1 MIASLPLMSLI
12 LVVGLAGLGWW
23 LAQVN
28 SLARKLGST
37 MVILM
42 LGLLLANVTTWTP
55 DPSAVSWVNGPL
67 TSFAIAELLLAVE
80 LRSVIPDARRLLL
93 PFLTAVAGTLVAV
106 VLVGLL
112 LSGWLGQSWMSL
124 AGLLSAT
131 FTGGSLNFVSVA
143 RSLEIPP
150 SLLLIATAADHVA
163 FTAWFV
169 VSLLIGRG
177 GRQHRATDTPVLKS
191 SASTPTNA
199 FVMPSLRE
207 VLFGL
212 LWGGAVLLISDRMGG
227 FLRLLGIDV
236 PSILV
241 LTTVALIAAQL
252 PRSDSRSACYGL
264 GLVLIQPFFAVIGLS
279 SSLGDLF
286 GDGLPV
292 LLYAGLVVLVQ
303 AIVVLQARRWF
314 RWPLAECLVASQAAV
329 GGPST
334 ALALAGSLERPN
346 LVLPSVA
353 IGLLGYL
360 LGTYV
365 GLAVSAIAQWAD
377 CLRQDRSS
385 PHGLRVH
392 RLIEH

>member
-1 MIASLPLMSLI
+1 MASPPLMSLI
-12 LVVGLAGLGWW
+12 LVLGLTGFGLW

-28 SLARKLGST
+28 SLGRKLGST

-42 LGLLLANVTTWTP
+42 LGLLVANVTTWTP
-55 DPSAVSWVNGPL
+55 EPSAVSWVNGPL
-67 TSFAIAELLLAVE
+67 TSYAIAELLLAVE
-80 LRSVIPDARRLLL
+80 LRSVMPDARRLLL
-93 PFLTAVAGTLVAV
+93 PFITAVAGTLAAV
-106 VLVGLL
+106 LLVGLL
-112 LSGWLGQSWMSL
+112 LSGWLGQSWISL

-163 FTAWFV
+163 FTAWFL

-177 GRQHRATDTPVLKS
+177 RRQHRPTDASEANSL
-191 SASTPTNA
+191 ASTPINA
-199 FVMPSLRE
+199 FALPSFQAVMIA
-207 VLFGL
+207 L
-212 LWGGAVLLISDRMGG
+212 LWGGGVLLISEGLGG
-227 FLRLLGIDV
+227 FLILLGVDV

-279 SSLGDLF
+279 SRLGVLF
-286 GDGLPV
+286 GEGLPV

-346 LVLPSVA
+346 LVLPAVA

-360 LGTYV
+360 LGTYI
-365 GLAVSAIAQWAD
+365 GLALSA
-377 CLRQDRSS
+377 LLN
-385 PHGLRVH
+385 GLFA
-392 RLIEH
+392 

>member
-1 MIASLPLMSLI
+1 MIAFLPLMSLF
-12 LVVGLAGLGWW
+12 LVLGLTCFGWW
-23 LAQVN
+23 LARVN

-42 LGLLLANVTTWTP
+42 LGLLLANLTTWTP
-55 DPSAVSWVNGPL
+55 EPAAVSWVNGPL

-80 LRSVIPDARRLLL
+80 LRSVLPDARRLLL
-93 PFLTAVAGTLVAV
+93 PFITAVAGTLAAV
-106 VLVGLL
+106 LLVGLL
-112 LSGWLGQSWMSL
+112 LSGWLGPAWISL

-143 RSLEIPP
+143 RSLEITP

-163 FTAWFV
+163 FTAWFL

-177 GRQHRATDTPVLKS
+177 GRQHRAIEPSVVNS
-191 SASTPTNA
+191 SASTPINA
-199 FVMPSLRE
+199 FALPSFHALMI
-207 VLFGL
+207 GL
-212 LWGGAVLLISDRMGG
+212 LWGGGVLLISERLGG
-227 FLRLLGIDV
+227 FLMLFGVDV

-252 PRSDSRSACYGL
+252 PRVDSRSACYGL

-279 SSLGDLF
+279 SSLGVLF

-292 LLYAGLVVLVQ
+292 LLYAALVVLVL
-303 AIVVLQARRWF
+303 AIVVLQARRCF
-314 RWPLAECLVASQAAV
+314 HWPMAECLVASQAAV

-360 LGTYV
+360 LGTYL
-365 GLAVSAIAQWAD
+365 GLAVSA
-377 CLRQDRSS
+377 LLS
-385 PHGLRVH
+385 GL
-392 RLIEH
+392 IG

>member
-1 MIASLPLMSLI
+1 MIAPLPLMSLV
-12 LVVGLAGLGWW
+12 LVLGLTGLGWW

-28 SLARKLGST
+28 SLARKFGST
-37 MVILM
+37 MVILI
-42 LGLLLANVTTWTP
+42 LGLLLANVTNWTP
-55 DPSAVSWVNGPL
+55 EPSAASWVNGPL

-80 LRSVIPDARRLLL
+80 LRSVLPDARRLLL
-93 PFLTAVAGTLVAV
+93 PFIAAVAGTLVAV
-106 VLVGLL
+106 LLVGLL
-112 LSGWLGQSWMSL
+112 LSGWLGQSWISL
-124 AGLLSAT
+124 AGLFGAT

-227 FLRLLGIDV
+227 FLRLLGFDV

-365 GLAVSAIAQWAD
+365 GLAVSALLNGLIA
-377 CLRQDRSS
+377 
-385 PHGLRVH
+385 
-392 RLIEH
+392 

>member
-1 MIASLPLMSLI
+1 MASPPLMSLI
-12 LVVGLAGLGWW
+12 LVLGLTGFGLW

-28 SLARKLGST
+28 SLGRKLGST

-42 LGLLLANVTTWTP
+42 LGLLVANVTTWTP
-55 DPSAVSWVNGPL
+55 EPSAVSWVNGPL
-67 TSFAIAELLLAVE
+67 TSYAIAELLLAVE
-80 LRSVIPDARRLLL
+80 LRSVLPDARRLLL
-93 PFLTAVAGTLVAV
+93 PFITAVAGTLAAV
-106 VLVGLL
+106 LLVGLL
-112 LSGWLGQSWMSL
+112 LSGWLGQSWISL

-163 FTAWFV
+163 FTAWFL

-177 GRQHRATDTPVLKS
+177 RRQHRPTETSEGNS
-191 SASTPTNA
+191 SASTPINA
-199 FVMPSLRE
+199 FALPSFQAVMI
-207 VLFGL
+207 GL
-212 LWGGAVLLISDRMGG
+212 LWGGGVLLISEGLGG
-227 FLRLLGIDV
+227 FLILLGVDV

-279 SSLGDLF
+279 SSLGVLF
-286 GDGLPV
+286 GEGLPV

-365 GLAVSAIAQWAD
+365 GLALSA
-377 CLRQDRSS
+377 LLN
-385 PHGLRVH
+385 GLFA
-392 RLIEH
+392 

>member
-1 MIASLPLMSLI
+1 MASLPLMSLI
-12 LVVGLAGLGWW
+12 LVLGLTGVGLW

-28 SLARKLGST
+28 SLGRKLGST

-42 LGLLLANVTTWTP
+42 LGLLVANVTTWTP
-55 DPSAVSWVNGPL
+55 EPSAVSWVNGPL
-67 TSFAIAELLLAVE
+67 TSYAIAELLLAVE
-80 LRSVIPDARRLLL
+80 LRSVLPDARRLLL
-93 PFLTAVAGTLVAV
+93 PFITAVAGTLAAV
-106 VLVGLL
+106 LLVGLL
-112 LSGWLGQSWMSL
+112 LSGWLGQSWISL

-163 FTAWFV
+163 FTAWFL

-177 GRQHRATDTPVLKS
+177 RRQHRPIEALEANS
-191 SASTPTNA
+191 SASTSINA
-199 FVMPSLRE
+199 FALPSFQAVMI
-207 VLFGL
+207 GL
-212 LWGGAVLLISDRMGG
+212 LWGGGVLLISEGLGG
-227 FLRLLGIDV
+227 FLILLGVDV

-279 SSLGDLF
+279 SSLGVLF
-286 GDGLPV
+286 GEGLPV

-365 GLAVSAIAQWAD
+365 GLALSA
-377 CLRQDRSS
+377 LLN
-385 PHGLRVH
+385 GLFA
-392 RLIEH
+392 

>member
-1 MIASLPLMSLI
+1 MIASFPLMSLI

-365 GLAVSAIAQWAD
+365 GLAVSALLNGLIA
-377 CLRQDRSS
+377 
-385 PHGLRVH
+385 
-392 RLIEH
+392 

>member
-1 MIASLPLMSLI
+1 MASPPLMSLI
-12 LVVGLAGLGWW
+12 LVLGLTGFGLW

-28 SLARKLGST
+28 SLGRKLGST

-42 LGLLLANVTTWTP
+42 LGLLVANVTTWTP
-55 DPSAVSWVNGPL
+55 EPSAVSWVNGPL
-67 TSFAIAELLLAVE
+67 TSYAIAELLLAVE
-80 LRSVIPDARRLLL
+80 LRSVLPDARRLLL
-93 PFLTAVAGTLVAV
+93 PFITAVAGTLAAV
-106 VLVGLL
+106 LLVGLL
-112 LSGWLGQSWMSL
+112 LSGWLGQSWISL

-163 FTAWFV
+163 FTAWFL

-177 GRQHRATDTPVLKS
+177 RRQHRPTDASEANS
-191 SASTPTNA
+191 SASTPINA
-199 FVMPSLRE
+199 FALPSFQAVMI
-207 VLFGL
+207 GL
-212 LWGGAVLLISDRMGG
+212 LWGGGVVLISEGLGG
-227 FLRLLGIDV
+227 FLILLGVDV

-279 SSLGDLF
+279 SRLGVLF
-286 GDGLPV
+286 GEGLPV

-360 LGTYV
+360 LGTYI
-365 GLAVSAIAQWAD
+365 GLALSA
-377 CLRQDRSS
+377 LLN
-385 PHGLRVH
+385 GLFA
-392 RLIEH
+392 

>member
-1 MIASLPLMSLI
+1 MIVSLPLMSLV
-12 LVVGLAGLGWW
+12 LVLGLTGLGWW

-28 SLARKLGST
+28 SLARKFGST
-37 MVILM
+37 MVILI
-42 LGLLLANVTTWTP
+42 LGLLLANVTSWTP
-55 DPSAVSWVNGPL
+55 EPSATSWVYGPL

-80 LRSVIPDARRLLL
+80 LRSVLPDARRLLL
-93 PFLTAVAGTLVAV
+93 PFIAAVAGTLVAV
-106 VLVGLL
+106 LLVGLL
-112 LSGWLGQSWMSL
+112 LSGWLGQSWISL

-227 FLRLLGIDV
+227 FLRLLGIDL

-365 GLAVSAIAQWAD
+365 GLAVSASLNGLIA
-377 CLRQDRSS
+377 
-385 PHGLRVH
+385 
-392 RLIEH
+392 

>member
-1 MIASLPLMSLI
+1 MASLPLMSLI
-12 LVVGLAGLGWW
+12 LVLGLTGVGLW

-28 SLARKLGST
+28 SLGRKLGST

-42 LGLLLANVTTWTP
+42 LGLLVANVTTWTP
-55 DPSAVSWVNGPL
+55 EPSAVSWVNGPL
-67 TSFAIAELLLAVE
+67 TSYAIAELLLAVE
-80 LRSVIPDARRLLL
+80 LRSVLPDARRLLL
-93 PFLTAVAGTLVAV
+93 PFITAVAGTLAAV
-106 VLVGLL
+106 FLVGLL
-112 LSGWLGQSWMSL
+112 LSGWLGQSWISL

-163 FTAWFV
+163 FTAWFL

-177 GRQHRATDTPVLKS
+177 RRQHRPIEALEANS
-191 SASTPTNA
+191 SASTSINA
-199 FVMPSLRE
+199 FALPSFQAVMI
-207 VLFGL
+207 GL
-212 LWGGAVLLISDRMGG
+212 LWGGGVVLISEGLGD
-227 FLRLLGIDV
+227 FLILLGVDV

-279 SSLGDLF
+279 SSLGVLF
-286 GDGLPV
+286 GEGLPV

-360 LGTYV
+360 LGTYI
-365 GLAVSAIAQWAD
+365 GLALSA
-377 CLRQDRSS
+377 LLN
-385 PHGLRVH
+385 GLFA
-392 RLIEH
+392 

>member
-1 MIASLPLMSLI
+1 MASLPLMSLI
-12 LVVGLAGLGWW
+12 LVLGLTGFGLW

-28 SLARKLGST
+28 SLGRKLGST

-42 LGLLLANVTTWTP
+42 LGLLVANVTTWTP
-55 DPSAVSWVNGPL
+55 EPSAVSWVNGPL
-67 TSFAIAELLLAVE
+67 TSYAIAELLLAVE
-80 LRSVIPDARRLLL
+80 LRSVLPDARRLLL
-93 PFLTAVAGTLVAV
+93 PFITAVAGTLAAV
-106 VLVGLL
+106 LLVGLL
-112 LSGWLGQSWMSL
+112 LSGWLGQSWISL

-163 FTAWFV
+163 FTAWFL

-177 GRQHRATDTPVLKS
+177 RRQHRPIEALEANS
-191 SASTPTNA
+191 SASTSINA
-199 FVMPSLRE
+199 LALPSFQAVMI
-207 VLFGL
+207 GL
-212 LWGGAVLLISDRMGG
+212 LWGGGVLLISEGLGG
-227 FLRLLGIDV
+227 FLILLGVDV

-279 SSLGDLF
+279 SSLGVLF
-286 GDGLPV
+286 GEGLPV

-365 GLAVSAIAQWAD
+365 GLALSA
-377 CLRQDRSS
+377 LLN
-385 PHGLRVH
+385 GLFA
-392 RLIEH
+392 

>member
-1 MIASLPLMSLI
+1 MASPPLMSLI
-12 LVVGLAGLGWW
+12 LVLGLTGFGLW

-28 SLARKLGST
+28 SLGRKLGST

-42 LGLLLANVTTWTP
+42 LGLLVANVTTWTP
-55 DPSAVSWVNGPL
+55 EPSAVSWVNGPL
-67 TSFAIAELLLAVE
+67 TSYAIAELLLAVE
-80 LRSVIPDARRLLL
+80 LRSVLPDARRLLL
-93 PFLTAVAGTLVAV
+93 PFITAVAGTLAAV
-106 VLVGLL
+106 LLVGLL
-112 LSGWLGQSWMSL
+112 LSGWLGQSWISL

-163 FTAWFV
+163 FTAWFL

-177 GRQHRATDTPVLKS
+177 RRQHRPIEALEANS
-191 SASTPTNA
+191 SASTSINA
-199 FVMPSLRE
+199 FALPSFQAVMI
-207 VLFGL
+207 GL
-212 LWGGAVLLISDRMGG
+212 LWGGGVLLISEGLGG
-227 FLRLLGIDV
+227 FLILLGVDV

-279 SSLGDLF
+279 SSLGVLF
-286 GDGLPV
+286 GEGLPV

-365 GLAVSAIAQWAD
+365 GLALSA
-377 CLRQDRSS
+377 LLN
-385 PHGLRVH
+385 GLFA
-392 RLIEH
+392 

>member
-1 MIASLPLMSLI
+1 MVGSLPHMSLV
-12 LVVGLAGLGWW
+12 LVLGLTGLGWW

-28 SLARKLGST
+28 SLARKFGST
-37 MVILM
+37 MVILI
-42 LGLLLANVTTWTP
+42 LGLLLANVTSWTP
-55 DPSAVSWVNGPL
+55 EPSAASWVNGPL

-80 LRSVIPDARRLLL
+80 LRSVLPDARRLLL
-93 PFLTAVAGTLVAV
+93 PFIAAVTGTLVAV
-106 VLVGLL
+106 LLVGLL
-112 LSGWLGQSWMSL
+112 LSGWLGQSWISL
-124 AGLLSAT
+124 AGLFGAT

-191 SASTPTNA
+191 SALTPTNA

-227 FLRLLGIDV
+227 FLSLLGIDV

-365 GLAVSAIAQWAD
+365 GLAVSALLNGLIA
-377 CLRQDRSS
+377 
-385 PHGLRVH
+385 
-392 RLIEH
+392 

>member
-1 MIASLPLMSLI
+1 MASLPLMSLI
-12 LVVGLAGLGWW
+12 LVLGLTGVGLW

-28 SLARKLGST
+28 SLGRKLGST

-42 LGLLLANVTTWTP
+42 LGLLVANVTTWTP
-55 DPSAVSWVNGPL
+55 EPSAVSWVNGPL
-67 TSFAIAELLLAVE
+67 TSYAIAELLLAVE
-80 LRSVIPDARRLLL
+80 LRSVLPDARRLLL
-93 PFLTAVAGTLVAV
+93 PFITAVAGTLAAV
-106 VLVGLL
+106 LLVGLL
-112 LSGWLGQSWMSL
+112 LSGWLGQSWISL

-163 FTAWFV
+163 FTAWFL

-177 GRQHRATDTPVLKS
+177 RRQHRPTEALEANS
-191 SASTPTNA
+191 SASTSINA
-199 FVMPSLRE
+199 LALPSFQAVMI
-207 VLFGL
+207 GL
-212 LWGGAVLLISDRMGG
+212 LWGGGVLLISEGLGG
-227 FLRLLGIDV
+227 FLILLGVDV

-279 SSLGDLF
+279 SRLGVLF
-286 GDGLPV
+286 GEGLPV

-365 GLAVSAIAQWAD
+365 GLALSA
-377 CLRQDRSS
+377 LLN
-385 PHGLRVH
+385 GLFA
-392 RLIEH
+392 

>member
-1 MIASLPLMSLI
+1 MASLPLMSLI
-12 LVVGLAGLGWW
+12 LVLGLTGVGLW

-28 SLARKLGST
+28 SLGRKLGST

-42 LGLLLANVTTWTP
+42 LGLLVANVTTWTP
-55 DPSAVSWVNGPL
+55 EPSAVSWVNGPL
-67 TSFAIAELLLAVE
+67 TSYAIAELLLAVE
-80 LRSVIPDARRLLL
+80 LRSVLPDARRLLL
-93 PFLTAVAGTLVAV
+93 PFITAVAGTLAAV
-106 VLVGLL
+106 FLVGLL
-112 LSGWLGQSWMSL
+112 LSGWLGQSWISL

-163 FTAWFV
+163 FTAWFL

-177 GRQHRATDTPVLKS
+177 RRQHRPIEALEANS
-191 SASTPTNA
+191 SASTSINA
-199 FVMPSLRE
+199 FALPSFQAVMI
-207 VLFGL
+207 GL
-212 LWGGAVLLISDRMGG
+212 LWGGGVLLISEGLGD
-227 FLRLLGIDV
+227 FLILLGVDV

-279 SSLGDLF
+279 SSLGVLF
-286 GDGLPV
+286 GEGLPV

-360 LGTYV
+360 LGTYI
-365 GLAVSAIAQWAD
+365 GLALSA
-377 CLRQDRSS
+377 LLN
-385 PHGLRVH
+385 GLFA
-392 RLIEH
+392 

>member
-1 MIASLPLMSLI
+1 
-12 LVVGLAGLGWW
+12 
-23 LAQVN
+23 
-28 SLARKLGST
+28 
-37 MVILM
+37 
-42 LGLLLANVTTWTP
+42 
-55 DPSAVSWVNGPL
+55 VSWVNGPL
-67 TSFAIAELLLAVE
+67 TSYAIAELLLAVE
-80 LRSVIPDARRLLL
+80 LRSVLPDARRLLL
-93 PFLTAVAGTLVAV
+93 PFITAVAGTLAAV
-106 VLVGLL
+106 LLVGLL
-112 LSGWLGQSWMSL
+112 LSGWLGQSWISL

-131 FTGGSLNFVSVA
+131 FTGGSLNFVSVS

-163 FTAWFV
+163 FTAWFL

-177 GRQHRATDTPVLKS
+177 RRQHRPTDASEANS
-191 SASTPTNA
+191 SASTPINA
-199 FVMPSLRE
+199 FALPSFQAVMIA
-207 VLFGL
+207 L
-212 LWGGAVLLISDRMGG
+212 LWGGGVLLISEGLGG
-227 FLRLLGIDV
+227 FLILLGVDV

-279 SSLGDLF
+279 SSLGVLF
-286 GDGLPV
+286 GEGLPV

-365 GLAVSAIAQWAD
+365 GLALSA
-377 CLRQDRSS
+377 LLN
-385 PHGLRVH
+385 GLFA
-392 RLIEH
+392 

>member
-1 MIASLPLMSLI
+1 MASLPLMSLI
-12 LVVGLAGLGWW
+12 LVLGLTGFGLW

-28 SLARKLGST
+28 SLGRKLGST

-42 LGLLLANVTTWTP
+42 LGLLVANVTTWTP
-55 DPSAVSWVNGPL
+55 EPSAVSWVNGPL
-67 TSFAIAELLLAVE
+67 TSYAIAELLLAVE
-80 LRSVIPDARRLLL
+80 LRSVMPDARRLLL
-93 PFLTAVAGTLVAV
+93 PFITAVAGTLAAV
-106 VLVGLL
+106 LLVGLL
-112 LSGWLGQSWMSL
+112 LSGWLGQSWISL

-163 FTAWFV
+163 FTAWFL

-177 GRQHRATDTPVLKS
+177 RRQHRPTDASEANS
-191 SASTPTNA
+191 SASTPINA
-199 FVMPSLRE
+199 FALPSFQAVMIA
-207 VLFGL
+207 L
-212 LWGGAVLLISDRMGG
+212 LWGGGVLLISEGLGD
-227 FLRLLGIDV
+227 FLILLGVDV

-279 SSLGDLF
+279 SRLGVLF
-286 GDGLPV
+286 GEGLPV

-365 GLAVSAIAQWAD
+365 GLALSA
-377 CLRQDRSS
+377 LLN
-385 PHGLRVH
+385 GLFA
-392 RLIEH
+392 

>member
-1 MIASLPLMSLI
+1 MIAFPPLMSLL
-12 LVVGLAGLGWW
+12 LVLGLTGLGWW

-42 LGLLLANVTTWTP
+42 FGLLLANVTTWTP
-55 DPSAVSWVNGPL
+55 EPSAVSWVNGPL
-67 TSFAIAELLLAVE
+67 TSLAIAELLLAVE
-80 LRSVIPDARRLLL
+80 LRSVLPDARRLLL
-93 PFLTAVAGTLVAV
+93 PFTTAVAGTLSAV
-106 VLVGLL
+106 LLVGVL
-112 LSGWLGQSWMSL
+112 LSGWLGQSWISL
-124 AGLLSAT
+124 AGLFSAT

-143 RSLEIPP
+143 RSLEIAP

-163 FTAWFV
+163 FTAWFL
-169 VSLLIGRG
+169 VSLLIGGRG
-177 GRQHRATDTPVLKS
+177 RRQHKAMDTPAVHC
-191 SASTPTNA
+191 SASTPINA
-199 FVMPSLRE
+199 FALPSFQS
-207 VLFGL
+207 VLIGL
-212 LWGGAVLLISDRMGG
+212 LWGAGVLLISE
-227 FLRLLGIDV
+227 RLVDVLSVLGVDV

-241 LTTVALIAAQL
+241 LTTVALIAAQF
-252 PRSDSRSACYGL
+252 PQADSRSACYGL

-279 SSLGDLF
+279 SNLGVLF

-314 RWPLAECLVASQAAV
+314 HWPMAECLVASQAAV

-353 IGLLGYL
+353 IGLLGYF
-360 LGTYV
+360 LGTYL
-365 GLAVSAIAQWAD
+365 GLAVSA
-377 CLRQDRSS
+377 LLN
-385 PHGLRVH
+385 GLMG
-392 RLIEH
+392 

>member
-1 MIASLPLMSLI
+1 MASLPLMSLI
-12 LVVGLAGLGWW
+12 LVLGLTGVGLW

-28 SLARKLGST
+28 SLGRKLGST

-42 LGLLLANVTTWTP
+42 LGLLVANVTTWTP
-55 DPSAVSWVNGPL
+55 EPSAVSWVNGPL
-67 TSFAIAELLLAVE
+67 TSYAIAELLLAVE
-80 LRSVIPDARRLLL
+80 LRSVLPDARRLLL
-93 PFLTAVAGTLVAV
+93 PFITAVAGTLAAV
-106 VLVGLL
+106 LLVGLL
-112 LSGWLGQSWMSL
+112 LSGWLGQSWISL

-163 FTAWFV
+163 FTAWFL

-177 GRQHRATDTPVLKS
+177 RRQHRPTDASEANS
-191 SASTPTNA
+191 SASTPINA
-199 FVMPSLRE
+199 FALPSFQAVMIA
-207 VLFGL
+207 L
-212 LWGGAVLLISDRMGG
+212 LWGGGVLLISEGLGG
-227 FLRLLGIDV
+227 FLILLGVDI

-279 SSLGDLF
+279 SSLGVLF
-286 GDGLPV
+286 GEGLPV

-346 LVLPSVA
+346 LVLPAVA

-365 GLAVSAIAQWAD
+365 GLALSA
-377 CLRQDRSS
+377 LLN
-385 PHGLRVH
+385 GLFA
-392 RLIEH
+392 

>member
-1 MIASLPLMSLI
+1 MASPPLMSLI
-12 LVVGLAGLGWW
+12 LVLGLTGFGLW

-28 SLARKLGST
+28 SLGRKLGST

-42 LGLLLANVTTWTP
+42 LGLLVANVTTWTP
-55 DPSAVSWVNGPL
+55 EPSAVSWVNGPL
-67 TSFAIAELLLAVE
+67 TSYAIAELLLAVE
-80 LRSVIPDARRLLL
+80 LRSVLPDARRLLL
-93 PFLTAVAGTLVAV
+93 PFITAVAGTLAAV
-106 VLVGLL
+106 FLVGLL
-112 LSGWLGQSWMSL
+112 LSGWLGQSWISL

-163 FTAWFV
+163 FTAWFL

-177 GRQHRATDTPVLKS
+177 RRQHRPIEALEANS
-191 SASTPTNA
+191 SASTSINA
-199 FVMPSLRE
+199 LALPSFQAVMI
-207 VLFGL
+207 GL
-212 LWGGAVLLISDRMGG
+212 LWGVGVLLISEGLGD
-227 FLRLLGIDV
+227 FLILLGVDV

-252 PRSDSRSACYGL
+252 PRSDSRSACYRL
-264 GLVLIQPFFAVIGLS
+264 GLILIQPFFAVIGLS

-286 GDGLPV
+286 GNGLTV

-314 RWPLAECLVASQAAV
+314 RWPLAESLVASQAAV

-353 IGLLGYL
+353 MGLLGYL

-365 GLAVSAIAQWAD
+365 GLAVSALLNGLIA
-377 CLRQDRSS
+377 
-385 PHGLRVH
+385 
-392 RLIEH
+392 

>member
-1 MIASLPLMSLI
+1 MIGSLPHMSLV
-12 LVVGLAGLGWW
+12 LVLGLTGLGWW

-28 SLARKLGST
+28 SLARKFGST
-37 MVILM
+37 MVILI
-42 LGLLLANVTTWTP
+42 LGLLLANVTSWTP
-55 DPSAVSWVNGPL
+55 EPSATSWVNGPL

-80 LRSVIPDARRLLL
+80 LRSVLPDARRLLL
-93 PFLTAVAGTLVAV
+93 PFIAAVAGTLVAV
-106 VLVGLL
+106 LLVGLL
-112 LSGWLGQSWMSL
+112 LSGWLGQSWISL
-124 AGLLSAT
+124 AGLFGAT

-177 GRQHRATDTPVLKS
+177 GRQHRATDTPLLKS

-227 FLRLLGIDV
+227 FLRLLGVDV

-365 GLAVSAIAQWAD
+365 GLAVSALLNGLIA
-377 CLRQDRSS
+377 
-385 PHGLRVH
+385 
-392 RLIEH
+392 

>member
-12 LVVGLAGLGWW
+12 LVLGLAGLGWW
-23 LAQVN
+23 LARVN
-28 SLARKLGST
+28 SLARKLGPT

-80 LRSVIPDARRLLL
+80 LRSVLPDARRLLL

-143 RSLEIPP
+143 RSLEITP
-150 SLLLIATAADHVA
+150 SLLLVATAADHVA
-163 FTAWFV
+163 FTAWFA

-177 GRQHRATDTPVLKS
+177 PRQHRATETQVVNS
-191 SASTPTNA
+191 STSTPINA
-199 FVMPSLRE
+199 VALPSFQ
-207 VLFGL
+207 VLMVGL
-212 LWGGAVLLISDRMGG
+212 LWGGGVLLISERLAG
-227 FLRLLGIDV
+227 LLSLLGADV

-252 PRSDSRSACYGL
+252 PRADSRSACYGL

-279 SSLGDLF
+279 SSLGALF

-292 LLYAGLVVLVQ
+292 LLYAGLVVFIQ

-314 RWPLAECLVASQAAV
+314 RWPMAECLVASQAAV

-360 LGTYV
+360 LGTYL
-365 GLAVSAIAQWAD
+365 GLAVSTLLNGLIA
-377 CLRQDRSS
+377 
-385 PHGLRVH
+385 
-392 RLIEH
+392 

>member
-1 MIASLPLMSLI
+1 MASLPLMSLI
-12 LVVGLAGLGWW
+12 LVLGLTGFGLW

-28 SLARKLGST
+28 SLGRKLGST

-42 LGLLLANVTTWTP
+42 LGLLVANVTTWTP
-55 DPSAVSWVNGPL
+55 EPSAVSWVNGPL
-67 TSFAIAELLLAVE
+67 TSYAIAELLLAVE
-80 LRSVIPDARRLLL
+80 LRSVMPDARRLLL
-93 PFLTAVAGTLVAV
+93 PFITAVAGTLAAV
-106 VLVGLL
+106 LLVGLL
-112 LSGWLGQSWMSL
+112 LSGWLGQSWISL

-163 FTAWFV
+163 FTAWFL

-177 GRQHRATDTPVLKS
+177 RRQHRPIEALEANS
-191 SASTPTNA
+191 SASTSINA
-199 FVMPSLRE
+199 LALPSFQAVMI
-207 VLFGL
+207 GL
-212 LWGGAVLLISDRMGG
+212 LWGVGVLLISEGLGD
-227 FLRLLGIDV
+227 FLILLGVDV

-279 SSLGDLF
+279 SRLGVLF
-286 GDGLPV
+286 GEGLPV

-365 GLAVSAIAQWAD
+365 GLALSA
-377 CLRQDRSS
+377 LLN
-385 PHGLRVH
+385 GLFA
-392 RLIEH
+392 

>member
-1 MIASLPLMSLI
+1 MASPPLMSLI
-12 LVVGLAGLGWW
+12 LVLGLTGVGLW

-28 SLARKLGST
+28 SLGRKLGST

-42 LGLLLANVTTWTP
+42 LGLLVANVTTWTP
-55 DPSAVSWVNGPL
+55 EPSAVSWVNGPL
-67 TSFAIAELLLAVE
+67 TSYAIAELLLAVE
-80 LRSVIPDARRLLL
+80 LRSVLPDARRLLL
-93 PFLTAVAGTLVAV
+93 PFITAVAGTLAAV
-106 VLVGLL
+106 LLVGLL
-112 LSGWLGQSWMSL
+112 LSGWLGQSWISL

-163 FTAWFV
+163 FTAWFL

-177 GRQHRATDTPVLKS
+177 RRQHRPTDASEANS
-191 SASTPTNA
+191 SASTPINA
-199 FVMPSLRE
+199 FALPSFQAVMIA
-207 VLFGL
+207 L
-212 LWGGAVLLISDRMGG
+212 LWGGGVLLISEGLGG
-227 FLRLLGIDV
+227 FLILLGVDV

-279 SSLGDLF
+279 SSLGVLF
-286 GDGLPV
+286 GEGLPV

-365 GLAVSAIAQWAD
+365 GLALSA
-377 CLRQDRSS
+377 LLN
-385 PHGLRVH
+385 GLFA
-392 RLIEH
+392 

>member
-1 MIASLPLMSLI
+1 MIAFLPLMSLL
-12 LVVGLAGLGWW
+12 LVLGLTGLGWW

-28 SLARKLGST
+28 RFARKFGST

-42 LGLLLANVTTWTP
+42 LGLLLANVTNWTP
-55 DPSAVSWVNGPL
+55 EPSAASWVNGPL

-80 LRSVIPDARRLLL
+80 LRSVLPDARRLLL
-93 PFLTAVAGTLVAV
+93 PFIAAVVGTLVAV
-106 VLVGLL
+106 LLVGLL
-112 LSGWLGQSWMSL
+112 LSGWLGQSWISL
-124 AGLLSAT
+124 AGLFSAT

-177 GRQHRATDTPVLKS
+177 GRQHRPTEASEANS
-191 SASTPTNA
+191 SASTPINA
-199 FVMPSLRE
+199 FALPSLLE
-207 VLFGL
+207 VLSGL

-252 PRSDSRSACYGL
+252 PRSDSRSACYRL
-264 GLVLIQPFFAVIGLS
+264 GLILIQPFFAVIGLS

-314 RWPLAECLVASQAAV
+314 RWPLAESLVASQAAV

-365 GLAVSAIAQWAD
+365 GLAVSALLNGLIA
-377 CLRQDRSS
+377 
-385 PHGLRVH
+385 
-392 RLIEH
+392 

>member
-1 MIASLPLMSLI
+1 MASPPLMSLI
-12 LVVGLAGLGWW
+12 LVLGLTGFGFW

-28 SLARKLGST
+28 SLGRKLGST

-42 LGLLLANVTTWTP
+42 LGLLVANVTTWTP
-55 DPSAVSWVNGPL
+55 EPSAVSWVNGPL
-67 TSFAIAELLLAVE
+67 TSYAIAELLLAVE
-80 LRSVIPDARRLLL
+80 LRSVLPDARRLLL
-93 PFLTAVAGTLVAV
+93 PFITAVAGTLAAV
-106 VLVGLL
+106 LLVGLL
-112 LSGWLGQSWMSL
+112 LSGWLGQSWISL

-163 FTAWFV
+163 FTAWFL

-177 GRQHRATDTPVLKS
+177 RRQHRPIEALEANS
-191 SASTPTNA
+191 SASTSINA
-199 FVMPSLRE
+199 FALPSFQAVMI
-207 VLFGL
+207 GL
-212 LWGGAVLLISDRMGG
+212 LWGGGVLLISEGLGD
-227 FLRLLGIDV
+227 FLILLGVDV

-279 SSLGDLF
+279 SSLGVLF
-286 GDGLPV
+286 GEGLPV

-365 GLAVSAIAQWAD
+365 GLALSA
-377 CLRQDRSS
+377 LLN
-385 PHGLRVH
+385 GLFA
-392 RLIEH
+392 

>member
-1 MIASLPLMSLI
+1 MIGSLPLMSLV
-12 LVVGLAGLGWW
+12 LVLGLTGLGWW

-28 SLARKLGST
+28 SLARKFGST
-37 MVILM
+37 MVILI
-42 LGLLLANVTTWTP
+42 LGLLLANVTSWTP
-55 DPSAVSWVNGPL
+55 EPSAASWVNGPL

-93 PFLTAVAGTLVAV
+93 PFIAAVAGTLVAV
-106 VLVGLL
+106 LLVGLL
-112 LSGWLGQSWMSL
+112 LSGWLGQSWISL

-207 VLFGL
+207 VLLGL

-227 FLRLLGIDV
+227 GLRLLGIDV

-365 GLAVSAIAQWAD
+365 GLAVSA
-377 CLRQDRSS
+377 SFN
-385 PHGLRVH
+385 
-392 RLIEH
+392 RLIA